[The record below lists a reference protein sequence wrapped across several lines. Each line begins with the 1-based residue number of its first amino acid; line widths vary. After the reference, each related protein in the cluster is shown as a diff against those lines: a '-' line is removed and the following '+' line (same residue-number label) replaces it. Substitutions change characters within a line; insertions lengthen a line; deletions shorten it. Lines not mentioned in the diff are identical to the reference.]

1 MWIDIDNIEKKSDHC
16 DVPNSIYI
24 YYTHP
29 KYSPIIHHMF
39 QSLLEQFILSISSV
53 ICCIFPI
60 IHDVSV
66 QIIQSPTKWYMFQ
79 WKQQMVCANVSNI
92 HDAQCVIWKMD
103 QTTTMW

>member
-1 MWIDIDNIEKKSDHC
+1 MWIDIDNIEKYSNHC

-24 YYTHP
+24 
-29 KYSPIIHHMF
+29 IHIQNIH
-39 QSLLEQFILSISSV
+39 QSSV

-92 HDAQCVIWKMD
+92 HAAQCVIWKMD
-103 QTTTMW
+103 QKNHVVIDIH